1 MISILPHHFFETEL
15 HIHYYSSFL
24 HYGSLQKMSNDLLF
38 LYNVNRQTNLIQKE
52 TLLIEICFIYSTL
65 NL

>member
-1 MISILPHHFFETEL
+1 
-15 HIHYYSSFL
+15 
-24 HYGSLQKMSNDLLF
+24 MSNDLLF